1 MNLKLSIPV
10 ASRLRLVSNGV
21 KPEAVPLMRLIVG
34 LGNPGRRYR
43 LSRHNLGFRA
53 IDHIAGESHVRIQE
67 KKFRALIGE
76 GRLLDEEVILA
87 KPQTF
92 MNLSGEPVGALK
104 GFFKINLKE
113 LILIHDDVD
122 LNFGRIRIKQR
133 GGDGGHLGL
142 RSVIESV
149 GDDKFLRVRLGVG
162 RPILGEEATEYVLSN
177 FTDEEEKTLP
187 QFLDIAEKAVKAL
200 ISIGVQKTMSE
211 FNSYALLS

>member
-1 MNLKLSIPV
+1 MK
-10 ASRLRLVSNGV
+10 
-21 KPEAVPLMRLIVG
+21 LIVG

-53 IDHIAGESHVRIQE
+53 IDHIAGGSLVKVKE
-67 KKFRALIGE
+67 KKFRALIGK
-76 GRLLDEEVILA
+76 GKILDEKVILA

-92 MNLSGEPVGALK
+92 MNLSGEAVGALK
-104 GFFKINLKE
+104 GFFRINLTE

-122 LNFGRIRIKQR
+122 LDFGKIRIKQR

-149 GDDKFLRVRLGVG
+149 GDDRFLRIRLGVG
-162 RPILGEEATEYVLSN
+162 RPTPGEEATEYVLSN
-177 FTDEEEKTLP
+177 FTDEQEKALP
-187 QFLDIAEKAVKAL
+187 QVLDIAERAVRAL
-200 ISIGVQKTMSE
+200 IGFGVQKAMSE